1 MNVSLVLIQI
11 SMYTVRRIN
20 RYFFENKSR
29 KLKKAANLIRK
40 AHPYTGR
47 LLVITGIMHGYA
59 MAGGLRIHS
68 GYVAWTIILVTAFWG
83 WAGPRY
89 SIKNWLKV
97 HRTLALIIVAA
108 AAFHVLKMKFGLF
121 R

>member
-1 MNVSLVLIQI
+1 MNVSLVVIQI

-20 RYFFENKSR
+20 RYFFENRNSR
-29 KLKKAANLIRK
+29 LKKAANLLRK
-40 AHPYTGR
+40 VHPYSGR
-47 LLVITGIMHGYA
+47 LLIITGIMHGYA

-68 GYVAWTIILVTAFWG
+68 GYVVILMTAFWG

-89 SIKNWLKV
+89 KIKNWLKV
-97 HRTLALIIVAA
+97 HRTWALILVAA
-108 AAFHVLKMKFGLF
+108 VAFHVLKMKFGLF